1 MNETGLTEQL
11 AFVVAQR
18 QQDEATV
25 LAQAVREGIQLLY
38 QEVLIEAY
46 LLGRVPREMVLKE
59 LGLERLEEIEYQRD
73 ALQRDVEWG
82 EENEEL
88 YPKFATSLRRS
99 LEQAHSGK
107 GIDLKTFKV
116 GHRREVYK

>member
-25 LAQAVREGIQLLY
+25 LAQAMREGIQVLY

-46 LLGRVPREMVLKE
+46 LLGRVPRETVLKE
-59 LGLERLEEIEYQRD
+59 LGLERLEEVEYQRD

-82 EENEEL
+82 
-88 YPKFATSLRRS
+88 
-99 LEQAHSGK
+99 
-107 GIDLKTFKV
+107 LKSMFVT
-116 GHRREVYK
+116 